1 MRHAKPIAILTAA
14 ALTLGLPLAV
24 YAQALPEAAAT
35 VAPVADPLLSL
46 LGSLGPTGGAGAI
59 VAYVLHSWR
68 TEAARHATERD
79 DLRARLS
86 AIELSWA
93 RQEGQTAAVR
103 QMLHD
108 LSTRLGRPLMARF
121 KPPGAVRLKVI
132 PADLSVAMRRC
143 SEHHRHLPR
152 VSAD

>member
-35 VAPVADPLLSL
+35 VAPAADPLLTL

-93 RQEGQTAAVR
+93 ERKGEIAAVHK
-103 QMLHD
+103 MLSD
-108 LSTRLGRPLMARF
+108 LANRLGDR
-121 KPPGAVRLKVI
+121 
-132 PADLSVAMRRC
+132 
-143 SEHHRHLPR
+143 
-152 VSAD
+152 

>member
-1 MRHAKPIAILTAA
+1 MRHLRTAA
-14 ALTLGLPLAV
+14 LVLACAALVLGLPLAV
-24 YAQALPEAAAT
+24 ALAQSPTPDVAAAPM
-35 VAPVADPLLSL
+35 AADPLLTL

-68 TEAARHATERD
+68 SEAARHATERD

-108 LSTRLGRPLMARF
+108 LASRLGDR
-121 KPPGAVRLKVI
+121 
-132 PADLSVAMRRC
+132 
-143 SEHHRHLPR
+143 
-152 VSAD
+152 

>member
-1 MRHAKPIAILTAA
+1 MRRHLRPLAILTAA
-14 ALTLGLPLAV
+14 ALVLGLPLAV
-24 YAQALPEAAAT
+24 WAQAAPEAAA
-35 VAPVADPLLSL
+35 VAPVAADPLLTL

-68 TEAARHATERD
+68 TEAARHAAERD

-108 LSTRLGRPLMARF
+108 LSARLGDR
-121 KPPGAVRLKVI
+121 
-132 PADLSVAMRRC
+132 
-143 SEHHRHLPR
+143 
-152 VSAD
+152 

>member
-1 MRHAKPIAILTAA
+1 MRHARPIAILATA

-24 YAQALPEAAAT
+24 YAQAVPEAVAT
-35 VAPVADPLLSL
+35 VAPAADPLLTL

-93 RQEGQTAAVR
+93 ERKGEIAAVHK
-103 QMLHD
+103 MLSD
-108 LSTRLGRPLMARF
+108 LSTRLGDR
-121 KPPGAVRLKVI
+121 
-132 PADLSVAMRRC
+132 
-143 SEHHRHLPR
+143 
-152 VSAD
+152 

>member
-1 MRHAKPIAILTAA
+1 MRHARPLAILTAA

-35 VAPVADPLLSL
+35 VAPVAADPLLSL

-93 RQEGQTAAVR
+93 ERKGEIASVHK
-103 QMLHD
+103 MLSD
-108 LSTRLGRPLMARF
+108 LSTRLGDR
-121 KPPGAVRLKVI
+121 
-132 PADLSVAMRRC
+132 
-143 SEHHRHLPR
+143 
-152 VSAD
+152 

>member
-1 MRHAKPIAILTAA
+1 MRYTKPLAILTAA
-14 ALTLGLPLAV
+14 ALVLGLPLAV
-24 YAQALPEAAAT
+24 WAQAAPEAAA
-35 VAPVADPLLSL
+35 VAPVAADPLLTL

-68 TEAARHATERD
+68 TEAARHAAERD

-86 AIELSWA
+86 ALELSWA

-108 LSTRLGRPLMARF
+108 LATRLGDR
-121 KPPGAVRLKVI
+121 
-132 PADLSVAMRRC
+132 
-143 SEHHRHLPR
+143 
-152 VSAD
+152 

>member
-1 MRHAKPIAILTAA
+1 VIALLMRHPKPIAILTAA

-24 YAQALPEAAAT
+24 YAQALPET
-35 VAPVADPLLSL
+35 VAVAAPAADPLLSL

-93 RQEGQTAAVR
+93 ERKGEIASVHK
-103 QMLHD
+103 MLSD
-108 LSTRLGRPLMARF
+108 LSTRLGDR
-121 KPPGAVRLKVI
+121 
-132 PADLSVAMRRC
+132 
-143 SEHHRHLPR
+143 
-152 VSAD
+152 

>member
-1 MRHAKPIAILTAA
+1 MRHARPIAIASAA

-24 YAQALPEAAAT
+24 WAQAAPEAAAA
-35 VAPVADPLLSL
+35 APVAADPLLTL

-68 TEAARHATERD
+68 TEAARHAAERD

-86 AIELSWA
+86 SIELSWA

-108 LSTRLGRPLMARF
+108 LAARLGDR
-121 KPPGAVRLKVI
+121 
-132 PADLSVAMRRC
+132 
-143 SEHHRHLPR
+143 
-152 VSAD
+152 

>member
-1 MRHAKPIAILTAA
+1 MRHARPIAILTAA

-24 YAQALPEAAAT
+24 YAQAVPEAAAT
-35 VAPVADPLLSL
+35 VAPVAADPLLSL

-108 LSTRLGRPLMARF
+108 FASRLGDR
-121 KPPGAVRLKVI
+121 
-132 PADLSVAMRRC
+132 
-143 SEHHRHLPR
+143 
-152 VSAD
+152 

>member
-14 ALTLGLPLAV
+14 ALTLGLPIAV
-24 YAQALPEAAAT
+24 WAQAVPEAAAT
-35 VAPVADPLLSL
+35 VAPVAADPLLTL

-68 TEAARHATERD
+68 TETARHAAERD

-108 LSTRLGRPLMARF
+108 LSTRLGDR
-121 KPPGAVRLKVI
+121 
-132 PADLSVAMRRC
+132 
-143 SEHHRHLPR
+143 
-152 VSAD
+152 

>member
-1 MRHAKPIAILTAA
+1 MRHVRPIAILAA

-24 YAQALPEAAAT
+24 WAQAVPEAVAT
-35 VAPVADPLLSL
+35 VAPVAADPLIAL

-108 LSTRLGRPLMARF
+108 LSTRLGDR
-121 KPPGAVRLKVI
+121 
-132 PADLSVAMRRC
+132 
-143 SEHHRHLPR
+143 
-152 VSAD
+152 

>member
-1 MRHAKPIAILTAA
+1 MRHLRTAA
-14 ALTLGLPLAV
+14 IVIACAALVLGLPLAV
-24 YAQALPEAAAT
+24 WAQAAPEAAAA
-35 VAPVADPLLSL
+35 APAADPLLTL

-68 TEAARHATERD
+68 AEAARHAAERD

-108 LSTRLGRPLMARF
+108 LASRLGDR
-121 KPPGAVRLKVI
+121 
-132 PADLSVAMRRC
+132 
-143 SEHHRHLPR
+143 
-152 VSAD
+152 

>member
-1 MRHAKPIAILTAA
+1 MRHARPIAILATA

-24 YAQALPEAAAT
+24 CAQALPEAAST
-35 VAPVADPLLSL
+35 VAPAADPLLTL

-68 TEAARHATERD
+68 TEAARHAAERD

-108 LSTRLGRPLMARF
+108 LAARLGDR
-121 KPPGAVRLKVI
+121 
-132 PADLSVAMRRC
+132 
-143 SEHHRHLPR
+143 
-152 VSAD
+152 

>member
-1 MRHAKPIAILTAA
+1 MRHARPLAILTAA
-14 ALTLGLPLAV
+14 ALVLGLPLAV
-24 YAQALPEAAAT
+24 WAQAAPEAAAVSP
-35 VAPVADPLLSL
+35 VAADPLLTL

-68 TEAARHATERD
+68 TEAARHAAERD

-86 AIELSWA
+86 ALELSWA

-108 LSTRLGRPLMARF
+108 LATRLGDR
-121 KPPGAVRLKVI
+121 
-132 PADLSVAMRRC
+132 
-143 SEHHRHLPR
+143 
-152 VSAD
+152 

>member
-1 MRHAKPIAILTAA
+1 MRHLRTAAIVIACAILV
-14 ALTLGLPLAV
+14 LGLPLAV
-24 YAQALPEAAAT
+24 WAQATPEAAA
-35 VAPVADPLLSL
+35 VAPAADPLLTL

-68 TEAARHATERD
+68 TESARHSAERD

-108 LSTRLGRPLMARF
+108 LASRLGDR
-121 KPPGAVRLKVI
+121 
-132 PADLSVAMRRC
+132 
-143 SEHHRHLPR
+143 
-152 VSAD
+152 

>member
-1 MRHAKPIAILTAA
+1 MRHLRTAAIILACAILV
-14 ALTLGLPLAV
+14 LGLPLAV
-24 YAQALPEAAAT
+24 ALAQSPTPDVA
-35 VAPVADPLLSL
+35 VAPAADPLLTL

-68 TEAARHATERD
+68 SEAARHATERD

-108 LSTRLGRPLMARF
+108 LATRLGDR
-121 KPPGAVRLKVI
+121 
-132 PADLSVAMRRC
+132 
-143 SEHHRHLPR
+143 
-152 VSAD
+152 